1 MVWGGGIWPV
11 GLNGVELE
19 RRANNTA
26 SMRFVTPGFFAT
38 LDVPIRRGR
47 DISDRDTAATQFVAV
62 VSESLVKRYWPG
74 QDAIGRTFN
83 FATKD
88 RVIVGVVGDIRVRGL
103 ERDSEPQVYLPY
115 KQVADGWFW
124 GYTPKELVIHAT
136 TPLAPLVP
144 SVRSIIRSAD
154 PQQPIS
160 NVQAMTEIIGRQTA
174 SRTVQVRVL
183 AGFAFVAFLLA
194 AIGIHGVLAFAVSQ
208 RTQEIGVRIA
218 LGAQRSDILAM
229 VMTRGVRLVAA
240 GLLPGLLLAYF
251 AGRSLQSLL
260 IGVTPGDVPT
270 FAVATGLTLFMAL
283 AGTLLPTL
291 RAMRVDPINAIR
303 AE

>member
-1 MVWGGGIWPV
+1 M
-11 GLNGVELE
+11 
-19 RRANNTA
+19 
-26 SMRFVTPGFFAT
+26 
-38 LDVPIRRGR
+38 
-47 DISDRDTAATQFVAV
+47 VAV

-88 RVIVGVVGDIRVRGL
+88 RTIVGVVGDIRVRGL

-124 GYTPKELVIHAT
+124 GYTPKDLVIHAT

-144 SVRSIIRSAD
+144 AVRSIIRSED
-154 PQQPIS
+154 PQQPIA
-160 NVQAMTEIIGRQTA
+160 NVRPMADIIDRQTA

-229 VMTRGVRLVAA
+229 VMTQRRAARRRRSAARPVAGVPRRPLAPDAA
-240 GLLPGLLLAYF
+240 HRRD
-251 AGRSLQSLL
+251 AGRSADLRGGHRAHAVHGAGRDAAADAPRDARGSGQGDTS
-260 IGVTPGDVPT
+260 GVAGPGLDSTRAVPVT
-270 FAVATGLTLFMAL
+270 C
-283 AGTLLPTL
+283 
-291 RAMRVDPINAIR
+291 RA
-303 AE
+303 